1 MRNKLRTFVT
11 VLLASVCIVSNA
23 TSPMMRRLMK
33 LPPFER
39 GILTSNFMKPFIA
52 RNTGRPSDTV
62 ISFSEVNRTVKACS

>member
-39 GILTSNFMKPFIA
+39 AILVMERFP
-52 RNTGRPSDTV
+52 
-62 ISFSEVNRTVKACS
+62 